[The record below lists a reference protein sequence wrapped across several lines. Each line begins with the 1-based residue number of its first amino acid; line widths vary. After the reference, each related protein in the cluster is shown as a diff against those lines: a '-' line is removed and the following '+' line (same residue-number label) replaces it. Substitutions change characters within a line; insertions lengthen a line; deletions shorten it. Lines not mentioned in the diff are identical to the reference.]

1 MGNDHGVQEMNWS
14 GTQLGNIQA
23 DRYATSHDFC
33 RVFRDSLD
41 SLYLLSLLLT
51 GDQNKAEHCFA
62 AGFEGSIQAKQVF
75 KESAFRWATVAI
87 IRNAI
92 AELQP
97 CPGWVGSAL
106 SEDIAAED
114 SALSALRAFELYRVL
129 ALPDFLRFVFV
140 LSVLEQYSKHDC
152 SLLLGCSIEEIEQ
165 ARLRALELIANTAQ
179 SAPGCEGTLAD
190 VQVVRT

>member
-1 MGNDHGVQEMNWS
+1 MNWS
-14 GTQLGNIQA
+14 GRQLGNIQA

-75 KESAFRWATVAI
+75 KESAFRWATAAI

-152 SLLLGCSIEEIEQ
+152 SLLLGCSMEEIEQ
-165 ARLRALELIANTAQ
+165 ARLRALELIANTGQ
-179 SAPGCEGTLAD
+179 SAPRREGTLAD